1 MAKIIWSPS
10 ALEDIKLIH
19 EYIARDSVD
28 QANLFIDKI
37 IKTTDELSQF
47 PLSGRMIPEISQKSA
62 REIIFGSYR
71 IMYRI
76 KSKNALWITG
86 VIHGARE
93 WEPDNE

>member
-19 EYIARDSVD
+19 EYIARDSVN

-37 IKTTDELSQF
+37 LTLTDKLSQF
-47 PLSGRMIPEISQKSA
+47 PFTGRMIPEISQKSA

-71 IMYRI
+71 IMYKI
-76 KSKNALWITG
+76 KSKKELWITG
-86 VIHGARE
+86 IIHGARE
-93 WEPDNE
+93 WKPDNK

>member
-1 MAKIIWSPS
+1 MAKVIWSPS

-19 EYIARDSVD
+19 EYLARDSIN

-37 IKTTDELSQF
+37 IASTEKLSQF
-47 PLSGRMIPEISQKSA
+47 PLSGRMIPEISQEYA

-76 KSKNALWITG
+76 KNKNEIWITG
-86 VIHGARE
+86 IIHGARDWKPNKE
-93 WEPDNE
+93 